1 MELITVPSSAALLCE
16 EKIPFSALRTLEG
29 TMATWVCE
37 VLQKRGVD
45 VRLLSTEKELR
56 GEEVKRCG
64 GGALRVHMNH
74 KTGMTLEM
82 TLGVNE
88 NVVHHHDDRSTDEY
102 LPPIWVEDHPF
113 FGGKKDNLEVQLEA
127 AIDVI
132 EYAVCRGRPSKD
144 GPKCCFLD
152 LCSLLPVEKEAPRCV
167 DWELSFWYA
176 DVPPQSPKPEK
187 DA

>member
-74 KTGMTLEM
+74 RTGMK
-82 TLGVNE
+82 LGVTKNE
-88 NVVHHHDDRSTDEY
+88 VHHEDGSTDEY
-102 LPPIWVEDHPF
+102 LPPIWIEDHPF
-113 FGGKKDNLEVQLEA
+113 FGDKKKNLDVQLEG
-127 AIDVI
+127 AIDFL
-132 EYAVCRGRPSKD
+132 EYAVVRSRSSKD
-144 GPKCCFLD
+144 GAKCCFLD
-152 LCSLLPVEKEAPRCV
+152 LCSLLPVEGKGETPRCV

-176 DVPPQSPKPEK
+176 DVPPRSPKPEK
-187 DA
+187 DT